1 MKLWTPALLC
11 TLAAFTGG
19 CAPSDA
25 GITTSVKTQLAA
37 SGTVKAQDISVATKG
52 QVVTL
57 TGTVQTPEEEAQ
69 ALNIA
74 RRTNGVSDVVDQ
86 ITVVPTGEQ
95 PAATSGRLGE
105 IPSAGDNAGLDP
117 RLTTAVQ
124 SRLLA
129 DPAVGA
135 LKIGVDTRDRVVTLT
150 GIVDSPAARDR
161 ALEIARSVENVA
173 RVEDKL
179 TIGSE
184 RR

>member
-1 MKLWTPALLC
+1 MKLWTPALIC
-11 TLAAFTGG
+11 SLAAFTGG

-37 SGTVKAQDISVATKG
+37 DGTVKAQEISVATKG
-52 QVVTL
+52 RVVTL
-57 TGTVQTPEEEAQ
+57 TGTVQSPEVEAQ

-74 RRTNGVSDVVDQ
+74 RRTNGVTDVVDQ
-86 ITVVPTGEQ
+86 LTVTPTAEQ

-105 IPSAGDNAGLDP
+105 MPAAGDSAGLDP

-129 DPAVGA
+129 DPTVGA
-135 LKIGVDTRDRVVTLT
+135 LKISVDTRDRVVTLT
-150 GIVDSPAARDR
+150 GTVDSPAARDR
-161 ALEIARSVENVA
+161 AIDIARSVENVA